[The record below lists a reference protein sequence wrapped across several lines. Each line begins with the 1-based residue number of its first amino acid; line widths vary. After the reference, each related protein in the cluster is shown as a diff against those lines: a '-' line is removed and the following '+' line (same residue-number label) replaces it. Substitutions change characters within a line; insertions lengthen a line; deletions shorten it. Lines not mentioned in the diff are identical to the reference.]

1 MLKKLLV
8 KADNNSESC
17 IVCGSNDRRK
27 NYYPIFEN
35 GKMINEHIC
44 TVCLPDSEYD
54 EKYGECMICKADGEE
69 IAYSIE
75 NNDLILCDYNDK
87 SYCKDHYD
95 PNGGK
100 PLTDD
105 EVDFIESFD

>member
-1 MLKKLLV
+1 MLTKVLV

-17 IVCGSNDRRK
+17 IVCGSSDGRK

-35 GKMINEHIC
+35 GKMINKRIC
-44 TVCLPDSEYD
+44 TACLSDSEHD
-54 EKYGECMICKADGEE
+54 EKYGECLICNTDGEE

-75 NNDLILCDYNDK
+75 NGDLILSDYNGK
-87 SYCKDHYD
+87 YYCKDHHD
-95 PNGGK
+95 PNGGE

-105 EVDFIESFD
+105 EEDFIESFD